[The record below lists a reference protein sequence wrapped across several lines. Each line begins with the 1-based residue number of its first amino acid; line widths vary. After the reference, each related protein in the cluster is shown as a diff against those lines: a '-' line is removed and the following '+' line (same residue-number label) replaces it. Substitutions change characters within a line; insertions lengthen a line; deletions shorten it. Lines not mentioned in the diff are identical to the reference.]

1 MSDEK
6 EAEELETKEP
16 VDPTTDPV
24 AEDEPKKEESVDYD
38 KELTEQV
45 EKFETAE
52 KNREGYA
59 KRKSKTAE
67 EKLDDDA
74 KELLDIDE
82 KVADA
87 IKRQMPKLQ
96 LTALEDQIETGLDR
110 IASNDAERKLIKFH
124 FENSVGPFGTIME
137 RLENAKLI
145 ANKKIIFKTQREMA
159 VALNNRQGLATGGGQ
174 GTSSEGPEVKDG
186 FLSKDQVKDLK
197 ARGWDDKK
205 IQRFKDNLRK

>member
-6 EAEELETKEP
+6 EAEKEETKEP
-16 VDPTTDPV
+16 VDPTTES
-24 AEDEPKKEESVDYD
+24 AASDETKKEESVDYD
-38 KELTEQV
+38 KELAEEV

-59 KRKSKTAE
+59 KRKSKTPE
-67 EKLDDDA
+67 EKLDEDA
-74 KELLDIDE
+74 KEMLDIDA

-87 IKRQMPKLQ
+87 IKKQMPKLQ
-96 LTALEDQIETGLDR
+96 LVALEDQIETGLDR

-124 FENSVGPFGTIME
+124 FQNSVGTNGTIME

-145 ANKKIIFKTQREMA
+145 ANKKLIFKTQKEMA

-174 GTSSEGPEVKDG
+174 GTSSEGMEVKDN
-186 FLSKDQVKDLK
+186 FLSKDQIKDLK